1 MQLSTNNLSFTTNA
15 GVNPAAQTI
24 TITNTGGNSLTWTV
38 GTPSQSW
45 LTSSV
50 PSGSDDAGQNSPLT
64 FSVDVTG
71 MPAGTYSATVDIT
84 PSTGNVV
91 TVTVSLT
98 IS

>member
-1 MQLSTNNLSFTTNA
+1 MQLSSANLAFTTNA
-15 GVNPAAQTI
+15 GVNPSTQTI

-45 LTSSV
+45 LTASATG
-50 PSGSDDAGQNSPLT
+50 GSDDAGQNSPLA

-71 MPAGTYSATVDIT
+71 MLAGTYSATVDIT
-84 PSTGNVV
+84 PSLGNVV
-91 TVTVSLT
+91 TVTVTLT